1 MNSCPCVKWFR
12 NFVIFA
18 ILVFI
23 VIEVIEYL
31 VFGSFLFFSSSALN
45 YVIPTAIL
53 YSIIFGI
60 VFAVAQCIFTP
71 KSQVCRPYVSSFS
84 SYEQKSGK
92 KRDIGR
98 RKKIVAKG
106 SAKKRKRK

>member
-1 MNSCPCVKWFR
+1 
-12 NFVIFA
+12 VIFA

-23 VIEVIEYL
+23 VIEIFEYL
-31 VFGSFLFFSSSALN
+31 VFGSFLFFSSNVLDYA
-45 YVIPTAIL
+45 IPTSIL

-71 KSQVCRPYVSSFS
+71 KTRVCSPHVSSFS
-84 SYEQKSGK
+84 SYVQSSDK
-92 KRDIGR
+92 KRNIGR